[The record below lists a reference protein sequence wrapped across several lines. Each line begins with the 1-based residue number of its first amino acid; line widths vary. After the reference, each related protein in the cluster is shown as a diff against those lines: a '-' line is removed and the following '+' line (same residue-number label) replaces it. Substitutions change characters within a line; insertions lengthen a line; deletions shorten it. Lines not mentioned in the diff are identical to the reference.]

1 MTTARWTMRWFGL
14 GLLLLTGVTAQ
25 AQDLAQDLAPAYSRD
40 GFDYFSA
47 PVEAPAV
54 RTGPTACEKQ
64 YGANV
69 EVREGPAPKRG
80 PPPWLCD
87 VMSASEP
94 RLSAKLKDEIA
105 LIDVPEPRRQK
116 LVDALIE
123 KYKLLAQC
131 PAGTAAIYDG
141 SLYLCRRTYGANE
154 LCTAGSVVEQG
165 SEQVICVTFTCGAG
179 LTDLGARSGG
189 KHPGCFKC
197 PRGSYDTKETEAF
210 HGALKGM
217 SADFT
222 EVFCRAP
229 AKAAKK

>member
-1 MTTARWTMRWFGL
+1 MTTARWAMRWL
-14 GLLLLTGVTAQ
+14 RLLVLTGVTAQ
-25 AQDLAQDLAPAYSRD
+25 SQAQEQELAPAYSRD

-64 YGANV
+64 YGSHV
-69 EVREGPAPKRG
+69 EVREGPAAKQGSPR
-80 PPPWLCD
+80 WLCE

-116 LVDALIE
+116 LVDVVIE

-141 SLYLCRRTYGANE
+141 SLYLCRRTYGASE
-154 LCTAGSVVEQG
+154 LCAAGSVLEQG
-165 SEQVICVTFTCGAG
+165 SEQMICVTFTCGAG
-179 LTDLGARSGG
+179 LTDLGALSGG

-197 PRGSYDTKETEAF
+197 PRGTYDAKETEAF

-217 SADFT
+217 PADFT

-229 AKAAKK
+229 AKAAKR